1 VQLRTCKDDS
11 CARTDAL
18 KLSSSEVCVRCAAQ
32 VVNFSEE
39 IRSQLYKIAS
49 ISLCSNLG
57 GQIIMSLVMSPP
69 KVRSLYVWKVCKQD
83 HELCC
88 RQSLGSC

>member
-1 VQLRTCKDDS
+1 MMCHAREAPLAASRTS
-11 CARTDAL
+11 
-18 KLSSSEVCVRCAAQ
+18 VCFTLQ

-69 KVRSLYVWKVCKQD
+69 KVRFLHRAKP
-83 HELCC
+83 LCGTGYRSE
-88 RQSLGSC
+88 RQIF

>member
-1 VQLRTCKDDS
+1 MLVAT
-11 CARTDAL
+11 
-18 KLSSSEVCVRCAAQ
+18 Q

-49 ISLCSNLG
+49 INLCSNLG

-69 KVRSLYVWKVCKQD
+69 KVHTSASL
-83 HELCC
+83 L
-88 RQSLGSC
+88 